1 MEHRSD
7 IEEPAQD
14 SGTPQLEIVTHEEA
28 PDSSARAQEPT
39 RVETAR
45 IARRQHRAGFWLRLV
60 AFVIDTTILSVFAL
74 LMLVVGLFSSSLN
87 TGLSSLVVESNP
99 SFPLI
104 PLWIAGTLT
113 ASAAYF
119 TILCSEQG
127 QTIGKSLL
135 GLEVR
140 TIEGALLSYSQ
151 ALFRWLGYGISAG
164 FFGLGFLWVAIHP
177 GKRGWHD
184 LLASTIVVIPRYE
197 EL

>member
-7 IEEPAQD
+7 LEAPVQD
-14 SGTPQLEIVTHEEA
+14 SGTSQQEVIVSEEIA
-28 PDSSARAQEPT
+28 SAVAYAQEPT
-39 RVETAR
+39 QAEPAAVAR
-45 IARRQHRAGFWLRLV
+45 QQHRAGFWLRGV
-60 AFVIDTTILSVFAL
+60 AFMIDSTILSIFAL
-74 LMLVVGLFSSSLN
+74 LMLVVGLLSSGLS
-87 TGLSSLVVESNP
+87 TGLGDVVVESAP

-119 TILCSEQG
+119 TILNSEQG

-140 TIEGALLSYSQ
+140 TANGALLSSSQ
-151 ALFRWLGYGISAG
+151 ALFRWLGYGISTV
-164 FFGLGFLWVAIHP
+164 FFGAGFLWIAIHP
-177 GKRGWHD
+177 GKRSWHD
-184 LLASTIVVIPRYE
+184 LLANTIVIIPRYE